1 MKRGKMA
8 DVLFAYA
15 VRPEL
20 PPLAE
25 QEAATLQPWL
35 KLIEQLN
42 AAMTPVQPPP
52 TFARSLGRELR
63 RRASQQIAQK
73 ERLQRTLLIGAAVGS
88 LVSLASIAGAIAFVL
103 LRRRGRAQAIQSTIV

>member
-8 DVLFAYA
+8 EVLFACA

-20 PPLAE
+20 PPLTE
-25 QEAATLQPWL
+25 HEAATLQPWL
-35 KLIEQLN
+35 TLIEQLN
-42 AAMTPVQPPP
+42 AAMPPVQPSP
-52 TFARSLGRELR
+52 TFVRSLGRELR
-63 RRASQQIAQK
+63 RRAGQQIAQK

-103 LRRRGRAQAIQSTIV
+103 LRRRSRAQAIQGTV